1 MPVCWFMEGSGPGK
15 AAPVYVRLAGR
26 SVLAPRLHDECVQLF
41 LVGMALP
48 GEVQRRP
55 VLE

>member
-1 MPVCWFMEGSGPGK
+1 MEGSGPGK

-26 SVLAPRLHDECVQLF
+26 SVLAPRLHDERVQLF